1 MEGDTEGGLGRIWFQ
16 QSLNDMGFFTALTE
30 AMASRQSLL
39 VTGLDPNPEM
49 LRSWAASRSLGGGS
63 LLSQA
68 RAWCKSVIE
77 ATSDH
82 VCAYKPSLGFY
93 QAMGSAGVDLLMD
106 CLLYTSP
113 SPRDGLLSRMPSS
126 A

>member
-1 MEGDTEGGLGRIWFQ
+1 MA
-16 QSLNDMGFFTALTE
+16 FFTALTD
-30 AMASRQSLL
+30 AIASRQSLL

-49 LRSWAASRSLGGGS
+49 LRSFVASQGLGGRS

-77 ATSDH
+77 ATADH

-93 QAMGSAGVDLLMD
+93 QAMGSAGLELLLEIRELMPQDLPLIID
-106 CLLYTSP
+106 LRNRVINS
-113 SPRDGLLSRMPSS
+113 
-126 A
+126 

>member
-1 MEGDTEGGLGRIWFQ
+1 
-16 QSLNDMGFFTALTE
+16 MGFFTALTD
-30 AMASRQSLL
+30 AMSSRQSLL

-49 LRSWAASRSLGGGS
+49 LRSWAANRGLGGSS

-68 RAWCKSVIE
+68 RSWCKSVID

-93 QAMGSAGVDLLMD
+93 QAMGSAGVELLLEVRE
-106 CLLYTSP
+106 LLAGGRAGWRSVGREGYRIHILTTKN
-113 SPRDGLLSRMPSS
+113 
-126 A
+126 AY